1 MTSLGRFGQLTLFLL
16 VTSALGGGAGCS
28 TGSGD
33 DSDDAAAAGTSN
45 AGTSNAGSAGTDPGS
60 GGSGNSGGTA
70 GGGTAGGGGNAGDP
84 PELGTQIDAD
94 DPGITYSGRGDFS
107 DAARPRFSAP
117 GAYVKARFEGT
128 AVSVKFEDQFRYGK
142 WNYFYVI
149 VDPGTPEERV
159 VKIMPEA
166 GKTEYA
172 AHWGLEPGEHTVVF
186 VKRTESS
193 IGYVDFLG
201 FGFDGPVLEAPEK
214 PARKIE
220 IIGDSI
226 SCGVGD
232 DVTPVEE
239 RPPGVTFDM
248 LCTEQVWGVPYH
260 NAYKTFGAY
269 SARALEADYQ
279 IAAVSGIGLIRTYS
293 SKEADDTRPLPEVYD
308 SVFLEDEASP
318 EWDPKDFVPD
328 VVLIALGTNDFS
340 PGDDPAQHPRM
351 EVDTFVDA
359 YIEFL
364 DKLMSDDYYPD
375 AEFFALGS
383 PILGDNFPD
392 ESYTYRQDLETAIA
406 AVEAHY
412 AGEGKDNVHAL
423 PIHKVIG
430 RGCTKHPSAAEQ
442 LEIAE
447 EDVIPAVR
455 EVMGW

>member
-1 MTSLGRFGQLTLFLL
+1 MTSLRRFRQVGLPFL
-16 VTSALGGGAGCS
+16 VVSALGSSVGCS
-28 TGSGD
+28 TGSD
-33 DSDDAAAAGTSN
+33 DDADDAASAGTSN
-45 AGTSNAGSAGTDPGS
+45 AGTPSAGTAGSDAGGS
-60 GGSGNSGGTA
+60 GGSGGSDTA
-70 GGGTAGGGGNAGDP
+70 GSANAGSSGNA
-84 PELGTQIDAD
+84 PELTTHIAAD
-94 DPGITYSGRGDFS
+94 DPAIIYAGRGDFS
-107 DAARPRFSAP
+107 DAERPRFSAP

-128 AVSVKFEDQFRYGK
+128 AVSVEFEDQFRYDK
-142 WNYFYVI
+142 WNYFEVV
-149 VDPGTPEERV
+149 VDPGTPAERTA
-159 VKIMPEA
+159 KITPVR
-166 GKTEYA
+166 GQTEYPA
-172 AHWGLEPGEHTVVF
+172 LWDLEPGEHTVVF

-201 FGFDGPVLEAPEK
+201 FGFDGPALEPPEK
-214 PARKIE
+214 AARKIE

-232 DVTPVEE
+232 DVPPADQ
-239 RPPGVTFDM
+239 RPPDVTFDS

-260 NAYKTFGAY
+260 NAHKTFGAIA
-269 SARALEADYQ
+269 ARALEADYH
-279 IAAVSGIGLIRTYS
+279 IEAVSGIGLVRTYG
-293 SKEADDTRPLPEVYD
+293 SKPEDDTRPLPEVYD

-328 VVLIALGTNDFS
+328 VVLVALGTNDFS
-340 PGDDPAQHPRM
+340 PGDDPAKHPRM
-351 EVDTFVDA
+351 EVSTFVDA

-364 DKLMSDDYYPD
+364 DKLMSDGYYPD

-412 AGEGKDNVHAL
+412 ADEGEGNVHAL
-423 PIHKVIG
+423 PIHKIIG
-430 RGCTKHPSAAEQ
+430 KGCSKHPSAAEQ